1 MDWCSLQDVEGLR
14 LPSCACVFLLQKEGA
29 GASDSSERMVTVEAL
44 ERRLCVDSS
53 LLGLSGISIRPNS
66 SHTSLASSSSGK
78 ISRVS
83 SLVPFGSMQCSKFST
98 VGRGGDTSREGG
110 CRGAT

>member
-1 MDWCSLQDVEGLR
+1 MDRYSLHDVEGLR
-14 LPSCACVFLLQKEGA
+14 LPSPACAVLLQKEDA

-44 ERRLCVDSS
+44 ERQLCVDSS

-66 SHTSLASSSSGK
+66 SHTSLASSSPGKTSG
-78 ISRVS
+78 VS
-83 SLVPFGSMQCSKFST
+83 SLVPLESIHCSKFST

-110 CRGAT
+110 RRAAT